1 MLRIPVVALGLSL
14 GLCLAGCSPPQEAPK
29 AEEVAAPAVETP
41 VATEAP
47 KAEIPAPEPP
57 PPPPPAPKP
66 KPKPK
71 PVEHVSAPA
80 PAPAPVCQECG
91 VVASVDPI
99 SEKGAGS
106 GAGAVLGAIAGGVIG
121 HQFGGGKGKK
131 IATAAGAI
139 GGGFAGHEAEKRIRT
154 TSAYQVGVNMEN
166 GTFRTVRV
174 VDAAGFSPGTRVRV
188 VGDSL
193 QVR

>member
-1 MLRIPVVALGLSL
+1 MLRNTVVALGLSL
-14 GLCLAGCSPPQEAPK
+14 GLCLAGCSPPPEEPK
-29 AEEVAAPAVETP
+29 AEEVAAPALESTP
-41 VATEAP
+41 AAEPP
-47 KAEIPAPEPP
+47 KAEVATPE

-66 KPKPK
+66 KPKPQPK
-71 PVEHVSAPA
+71 PVERVSAPT
-80 PAPAPVCQECG
+80 PAPVCLDCG

-154 TSAYQVGVNMEN
+154 SSAYQVGVNMEN
-166 GTFRTVRV
+166 GTYRTVRV

-193 QVR
+193 QMR